1 MINELLL
8 SSSYGSYNIKIAK
21 AMGITPAVYIG
32 ELLRQY
38 DKNNSKTDTVY
49 VDRKEVR
56 ERTTILKADQLEI
69 DAKLI
74 EAAII
79 TKPAKNGN
87 EIKIDFNRL
96 CSIMSSENEE
106 TFTGL
111 KELSTMTKKEIEEK
125 KQETKKAGLVNSLI
139 AYVNTSDV
147 DLYNTYCRWINTIVE
162 SKNKK
167 YLTKGIVLEAQEK
180 INEATLLQNGKHDL
194 NMAIDILEIATS
206 FEFTNMEWA
215 INKYRSKTSNFGNFM
230 KQPTVLKSA
239 DSNQPWLD
247 GSTIR

>member
-1 MINELLL
+1 MNFGLFYALQTVIGKKFMQDYCCLSELRAGWLFSATGATAAVSGLVMATASRIAGNRRRIFCRIAGVSCVTAYGAIFL
-8 SSSYGSYNIKIAK
+8 S
-21 AMGITPAVYIG
+21 
-32 ELLRQY
+32 LCF
-38 DKNNSKTDTVY
+38 D
-49 VDRKEVR
+49 VR
-56 ERTTILKADQLEI
+56 SGA
-69 DAKLI
+69 
-74 EAAII
+74 
-79 TKPAKNGN
+79 
-87 EIKIDFNRL
+87 
-96 CSIMSSENEE
+96 
-106 TFTGL
+106 GL

-125 KQETKKAGLVNSLI
+125 KQETKKAGLINSLI

-180 INEATLLQNGKHDL
+180 INAATLLQDGRHDL
-194 NMAIDILEIATS
+194 NMAIDIIEIATS